1 VSAMQ
6 GERCIPRCGAQ
17 RSYCEIRRASVRCS
31 VLLWAMLALPQESA
45 VAATAAS
52 LLLRIPTQCMLV
64 AKQNNEKLERRDDS
78 SRGLQALRGGVA
90 TPNVSLPL
98 GLGRARPTVYA
109 GVSRWR
115 LVALNTAVTIW
126 TAVSSP
132 LRALAESVQRAFSN
146 WRDAHVTRETFAK
159 AMGEIEALLPSA
171 MHASLDVEMT
181 ALEVPWDPSS
191 AQASWADS
199 AEDRYRRMRFVTTN
213 NNIIQ
218 VGLCLFH
225 KGPRDTIVARPYTF
239 FVFPGK
245 APCARLRGRGYQCTR
260 STSDG
265 RRCGRCT
272 GRQQS
277 PRES

>member
-1 VSAMQ
+1 VAISSSQ
-6 GERCIPRCGAQ
+6 
-17 RSYCEIRRASVRCS
+17 YCSHDLDGCVIAAARA
-31 VLLWAMLALPQESA
+31 
-45 VAATAAS
+45 
-52 LLLRIPTQCMLV
+52 
-64 AKQNNEKLERRDDS
+64 
-78 SRGLQALRGGVA
+78 GGVGPA
-90 TPNVSLPL
+90 SIRQL
-98 GLGRARPTVYA
+98 ARR
-109 GVSRWR
+109 SRNQGNFR
-115 LVALNTAVTIW
+115 KGN
-126 TAVSSP
+126 
-132 LRALAESVQRAFSN
+132 
-146 WRDAHVTRETFAK
+146 
-159 AMGEIEALLPSA
+159 GLLPSA